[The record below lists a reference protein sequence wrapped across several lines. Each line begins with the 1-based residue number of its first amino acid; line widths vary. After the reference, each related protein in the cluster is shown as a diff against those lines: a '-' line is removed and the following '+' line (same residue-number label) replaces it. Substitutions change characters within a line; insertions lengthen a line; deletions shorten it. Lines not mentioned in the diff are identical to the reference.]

1 MTNEIIFKTRVDTG
15 TTSKDLASISTELG
29 KIDEGTKTVGK
40 DSAAQ
45 LEALNA
51 KIKAGG
57 MSARELS
64 RSVQEY
70 MTIARDAGRNS
81 PVGQQAIAEA
91 AKLTDELTDLRNEI
105 KRASHDGA
113 NMQAA
118 LQLGSTVIAG
128 YGAAKGAMSLLG
140 VESESLQESMVKL
153 QAATATLNGLEQ
165 IRAALEKES
174 FLMQKAKIV
183 QTKVLTG
190 LTAAYS
196 VAVGSSTGALKLFRL
211 ALIATG
217 IGAIVVGIGM
227 LVANFDKLAEFVRR
241 ATSGFQSLGEKTKLL
256 ISILIPVVGLI
267 RATVYALEQLGIIQT
282 DTASKAEAAAL
293 RQREALDALR
303 KEEIK
308 ANNQRIQENNGR
320 QKTINE
326 TYDFEIAK
334 AKAAGKDTAD
344 LERKKRAEMR
354 KTLEEQIKNLEL
366 SFKLNMGNLAAMR
379 ETMEQIIQVRKQL
392 LANEKEEQLATIS
405 EGEAARKK
413 AGDAEKERL
422 KKEEE
427 AKKKSIEYKR
437 ALEDYLIKSLGDSDV
452 ARRMQIQLNHQR
464 ELDELTAKYGK
475 ESQIIKDAKIAQAG
489 ELAKFDADV
498 TKAREDKENADAA
511 KLREI
516 QNRNNKAGLEA
527 KLLGIQDD
535 WAAEMEVKKML
546 WEMER
551 DQALQNTD
559 LTENEKLLIK
569 AQYTEKLRQLQD
581 EDSKRTIEQAKQE
594 REALE
599 NIYKQ
604 GFTAIQGIS
613 DAVFANRLANAEK
626 GSKEEL
632 EIQKKQF
639 KLNKA
644 MQLSAAVIDGFKA
657 ITASLAQSPIAI
669 GAVPNPAGIASL
681 AFAAAT
687 SAANVAKIAA
697 TRFDGGGGSIDPPT
711 IPQVGAPDTTN
722 VQPQAQGTQT
732 AGLVNK
738 PNKVVVVDSEIKAVM
753 DSSQQIE
760 VVSSF
765 GG

>member
-15 TTSKDLASISTELG
+15 TTSKDLAAISTELG

-70 MTIARDAGRNS
+70 MTIARDAGRDS
-81 PVGQQAIAEA
+81 PVGQQAIADA

-174 FLMQKAKIV
+174 FLMQKARVV
-183 QTKVLTG
+183 QTNLLTAA
-190 LTAAYS
+190 TAAYS
-196 VAVGSSTGALKLFRL
+196 VAVGTSTGALRVFRL

-217 IGAIVVGIGM
+217 IGAIVVLIG
-227 LVANFDKLAEFVRR
+227 LLIANFDKVTGAVKN
-241 ATSGFQSLGEKTKLL
+241 ATDKFNSLGDGVKNVLSIMFPFIGAIRLTMALLEKMGVIQSETANKASVAAQKQ
-256 ISILIPVVGLI
+256 IEAV
-267 RATVYALEQLGIIQT
+267 RALE
-282 DTASKAEAAAL
+282 AE
-293 RQREALDALR
+293 QR
-303 KEEIK
+303 K
-308 ANNQRIQENNGR
+308 ANDAAIASNEGR
-320 QKTINE
+320 QNTINE

-334 AKAAGKDTAD
+334 AKAAGKDVTK
-344 LERKKRAEMR
+344 LEREKRDEMR
-354 KTLEEQIKNLEL
+354 KTLEEQVKNLEIAL
-366 SFKLNMGNLAAMR
+366 MLNKTNAGEMMR
-379 ETMEQIIQVRKQL
+379 ITKQIVEVRKAL
-392 LANEKEEQLATIS
+392 LANEQAEQLATIS

-413 AGDAEKERL
+413 ASDAEKERL

-464 ELDELTAKYGK
+464 ELEELTAKYGK
-475 ESQIIKDAKIAQAG
+475 ESQIIKDAKIAQSG

-527 KLLGIQDD
+527 KLLGIQED
-535 WAAEMEVKKML
+535 WKAEMAVKQML
-546 WEMER
+546 AELEH

-569 AQYTEKLRQLQD
+569 AKYTEKLRQLEK
-581 EDSKRTIEQAKQE
+581 EDSDRSIELAKQE
-594 REALE
+594 RDAINEIMA
-599 NIYKQ
+599 NGMKS
-604 GFTAIQGIS
+604 IQGLS
-613 DAVFANRLANAEK
+613 DTIFAVKLANAKK
-626 GSKEEL
+626 GSEEEL
-632 EIQKKQF
+632 RIQKKQF
-639 KLNKA
+639 ELNKA
-644 MQLSAAVIDGFKA
+644 MQLGTAIINGVQSILA
-657 ITASLAQSPIAI
+657 ITSVPDFTLGVQTALRI
-669 GAVPNPAGIASL
+669 GAQVALNAASI
-681 AFAAAT
+681 
-687 SAANVAKIAA
+687 AKIASQ
-697 TRFDGGGGSIDPPT
+697 RFEGGAPSPFTPPS

-722 VQPQAQGTQT
+722 AQPQAQGTQT
-732 AGLVNK
+732 AGLTNQS
-738 PNKVVVVDSEIKAVM
+738 NKVVVVDSEIKAVM
-753 DSSQQIE
+753 DGSQQIE

>member
-15 TTSKDLASISTELG
+15 TTSKDLAAISTELG

-70 MTIARDAGRNS
+70 MTIARDAGRDS
-81 PVGQQAIAEA
+81 PVGQQAIADA

-174 FLMQKAKIV
+174 FLMQKARVV
-183 QTKVLTG
+183 QTNLLTAA
-190 LTAAYS
+190 TAAYS
-196 VAVGSSTGALKLFRL
+196 VAVGTSTGALRVFRL

-217 IGAIVVGIGM
+217 IGAIVVLIG
-227 LVANFDKLAEFVRR
+227 LLIANFDKVTGAVKN
-241 ATSGFQSLGEKTKLL
+241 ATDKFNSLGDGVKNVL
-256 ISILIPVVGLI
+256 SILFPFIGAI
-267 RATVYALEQLGIIQT
+267 RLTMALLEKMGIIQSE
-282 DTASKAEAAAL
+282 TANKASVAAQKQIEAVRAL
-293 RQREALDALR
+293 EAEQR
-303 KEEIK
+303 K
-308 ANNQRIQENNGR
+308 ANDAAIASNEGR
-320 QKTINE
+320 QNTINE

-334 AKAAGKDTAD
+334 AKAAGKDVTK
-344 LERKKRAEMR
+344 LEREKRDEMR
-354 KTLEEQIKNLEL
+354 KTLEEQVKNLEIAL
-366 SFKLNMGNLAAMR
+366 MLNKTNAGEMMR
-379 ETMEQIIQVRKQL
+379 ITKQIVEVRKAL
-392 LANEKEEQLATIS
+392 LANEQAEQLATIS

-413 AGDAEKERL
+413 ASDAEKERL

-464 ELDELTAKYGK
+464 ELEELTAKYGK
-475 ESQIIKDAKIAQAG
+475 ESQIIKDAKIAQSG

-527 KLLGIQDD
+527 KLLGIQED
-535 WAAEMEVKKML
+535 WKAEMAVKQML
-546 WEMER
+546 AELEH

-569 AQYTEKLRQLQD
+569 AKYTEKLRQLEK
-581 EDSKRTIEQAKQE
+581 EDSDRSIELAKQE
-594 REALE
+594 RDAINEIIA
-599 NIYKQ
+599 NGMKS
-604 GFTAIQGIS
+604 IQGLS
-613 DAVFANRLANAEK
+613 DTIFAVKLANAKK
-626 GSKEEL
+626 GSEEEL
-632 EIQKKQF
+632 RIQKKQF
-639 KLNKA
+639 ELNKA
-644 MQLSAAVIDGFKA
+644 MQLGTAIINGVQSILA
-657 ITASLAQSPIAI
+657 ITSVPDFTLGVQTALRI
-669 GAVPNPAGIASL
+669 GAQVALNAASI
-681 AFAAAT
+681 
-687 SAANVAKIAA
+687 AKIASQ
-697 TRFDGGGGSIDPPT
+697 RFEGGAPSPFTPPS

-722 VQPQAQGTQT
+722 AQPQAQGTQT
-732 AGLVNK
+732 AGLANQS
-738 PNKVVVVDSEIKAVM
+738 NKVVVVDSEIKAVM
-753 DSSQQIE
+753 DGSQQIE

>member
-15 TTSKDLASISTELG
+15 TTSKDLAAISSELG

-70 MTIARDAGRNS
+70 MTIARDAGRDS
-81 PVGQQAIAEA
+81 PVGQQAIADA

-174 FLMQKAKIV
+174 FLMQKARVV
-183 QTKVLTG
+183 QTTLLTAA
-190 LTAAYS
+190 TAAYS
-196 VAVGSSTGALKLFRL
+196 VAVGTSTGAMRAFRL

-217 IGAIVVGIGM
+217 IGAILVAIGM
-227 LVANFDKLAEFVRR
+227 LIAHFDKVTGAVER
-241 ATSGFQSLGEKTKLL
+241 AVNWFNNLGGQMKTL
-256 ISILIPVVGLI
+256 ISIFVPIIGLI
-267 RATVYALEQLGIIQT
+267 RATIWGLEQLGVISTESGKQ
-282 DTASKAEAAAL
+282 AEKAAQQ
-293 RQREALDALR
+293 QRDALIKLR
-303 KEEIK
+303 EEQRNLVDKRIK
-308 ANNQRIQENNGR
+308 DNQKMQDS
-320 QKTINE
+320 IND

-334 AKAAGKDTAD
+334 ARAAGKDTAD
-344 LERKKRAEMR
+344 LEREKRKEMR

-366 SFKLNMGNLAAMR
+366 SFKLNVGNIEQMQKSL
-379 ETMEQIIQVRKQL
+379 EQITAIRKEL
-392 LANEKEEQLATIS
+392 LAIERAEELATIS
-405 EGEAARKK
+405 ETTAARKK

-422 KKEEE
+422 KKQEE
-427 AKKKSIEYKR
+427 ANKLQLERERLLRDYFIQSIADDDVR
-437 ALEDYLIKSLGDSDV
+437 ALV
-452 ARRMQIQLNHQR
+452 QLQEKHKR
-464 ELDELTAKYGK
+464 EEDELVKKYGK
-475 ESQIIKDAKIAQAG
+475 DTELIKALQTQQNAERLKLEQEWIDKQKEVQDAATLKASETARRDAKAAL
-489 ELAKFDADV
+489 ELRLV
-498 TKAREDKENADAA
+498 E
-511 KLREI
+511 
-516 QNRNNKAGLEA
+516 
-527 KLLGIQDD
+527 IQDD

-551 DQALQNTD
+551 DLALQNED

-569 AQYTEKLRQLQD
+569 AQYSEKLRQLQN
-581 EDSKRTIEQAKQE
+581 EDANRSIELAKQE

-639 KLNKA
+639 KINKA
-644 MQLSAAVIDGFKA
+644 MQLSAAVIDGFKS

-697 TRFDGGGGSIDPPT
+697 TRFDGGGGSIEPPT
-711 IPQVGAPDTTN
+711 IPQVGAPDTAN
-722 VQPQAQGTQT
+722 VQQQAQGTQT